1 MKTYIDNYL
10 LVLGKKKSQMPL
22 MFVFFIL
29 ASSLDLLGLS
39 LVGPLVY
46 SIISP
51 ENFNEKFSYSIIPD
65 YFLILSHPT
74 KVVIMGSI
82 LIFVYYLKAISG
94 FLIHRKIVSFSLNH
108 QAYLINKLVFSYQM
122 MPYSELMQRNT
133 SSFYNTISNH
143 VRLYAEQTLLASLIL
158 FSQLTIFIVIISFLV
173 VTNLYALSILII
185 LISTFFLLYDLT
197 LKKTFQKSGRIT
209 LNAID
214 DILRT
219 TKEAIGSIKEVR
231 ILKKEGFFINK
242 VKKASALF
250 AYHGSLAQ
258 ALQQIPRYL
267 LEAVIVNFIVVLA
280 IYSTYTNQDIAETIA
295 VLGIFGVGALRL
307 LPSIYQSM
315 NAVACIRFTKHH
327 LYELSDDMR
336 SIGNLDKKKISK
348 PLNLQS
354 FKFEKLEINSLS
366 YKYPL
371 TSRNVLEDVNL
382 KIKKG
387 DFLGIIGESGSG
399 KTTLIDIILGL
410 LTSENNTNNIYLN
423 SEPLSDQ
430 IDKWHSIIA
439 YIPQNIFLID
449 DTIKNNITLEEDENK
464 VSDNQFNVA
473 MLTSQ
478 LEETIKNLPE
488 GVYTN
493 VGDDGIK
500 LSGGQRQRIILA
512 RAIYHQKE
520 FIIFDEATSS
530 LDSSTEGSI
539 MKDIYKFKGDK
550 TVIII
555 SHKVDILNNCD
566 KIINISDGKISYEEN
581 FSKNKK

>member
-566 KIINISDGKISYEEN
+566 KRINISDGKSSYEEN